1 MGYDSYYKL
10 REPPFSFA
18 TDEKFYYDSP
28 QHSKALIKLAHAVE
42 NEMGLALLIG
52 DIGTGKTT
60 LSRRLL
66 DQLINQDVEAT
77 LLVIVHSE
85 ITSLWFLK
93 KIALM
98 HEAVTQSENKIE
110 IITAVYHRLLELVS
124 KNKKIVILIDE
135 ANMLQKKEIMEEI
148 RGLLNLESE
157 KGKLLNFILFG
168 LPEMEDYLKLDPPL
182 YQRIAVRCVLEPLH
196 SEATYNYITHR
207 LSVAGCPR
215 TLFTKPAMNKIFLY
229 SKGIPRTI
237 NAICDNALLE
247 GFLLKKETI
256 DDRIIED
263 VCHDLGLAEKEDQPR

>member
-1 MGYDSYYKL
+1 MGYESFYKFK
-10 REPPFSFA
+10 EHPFSFA
-18 TDEKFYYDSP
+18 TDEKFYYNSP
-28 QHSKALIKLAHAVE
+28 QHSKSLIKLFHSVE
-42 NEMGLALLIG
+42 TEKGLALLIG
-52 DIGTGKTT
+52 AIGTGKTT

-66 DQLINQDVEAT
+66 DQFIDKDIEAT
-77 LLVIVHSE
+77 LLVIIHSE

-98 HEAVTQSENKIE
+98 LDASVDSENKIE
-110 IITAVYHRLLELVS
+110 IITAVYHRLLELNN

-196 SEATYNYITHR
+196 EEASYNYIRHR
-207 LSVAGCPR
+207 LNVAGCVKS
-215 TLFTKPAMNKIFLY
+215 LFNKEAMKHIYLY
-229 SKGIPRTI
+229 SNGIPRTI

-256 DDRIIED
+256 NERIIDD
-263 VCHDLGLAEKEDQPR
+263 VCHDLALVSKEN

>member
-1 MGYDSYYKL
+1 MGYETFYKL
-10 REPPFSFA
+10 KEHPFSFA

-28 QHSKALIKLAHAVE
+28 QHSKALIKISHAVE
-42 NEMGLALLIG
+42 TDKGLALLVG

-66 DQLINQDVEAT
+66 DQLINKRVEAT
-77 LLVIVHSE
+77 LLVIIHSE

-98 HEAVTQSENKIE
+98 LDTPVESENKIE
-110 IITAVYHRLLELVS
+110 IITAVYHRLLELS
-124 KNKKIVILIDE
+124 GENKKVVVLIDE
-135 ANMLQKKEIMEEI
+135 ANMLQRKEIMEEI

-157 KGKLLNFILFG
+157 HGKLLNFVLFG

-182 YQRIAVRCVLEPLH
+182 YQRIAVRCVLDPLDGRA
-196 SEATYNYITHR
+196 SNNYINHR
-207 LSVAGCPR
+207 LHVAGSTRP
-215 TLFTKPAMNKIFLY
+215 LFTKEAIKNIYVY

-247 GFLLKKETI
+247 GFLLKRDVVDEKI
-256 DDRIIED
+256 VDD
-263 VCHDLGLAEKEDQPR
+263 VSHDLSLIFKES

>member
-1 MGYDSYYKL
+1 MGYESFYKL
-10 REPPFSFA
+10 KEHPFSFT
-18 TDEKFYYDSP
+18 TDEKFYYDTP
-28 QHSKALIKLAHAVE
+28 QHSKALIKLFHSVE
-42 NEMGLALLIG
+42 TEKGLALLIG

-60 LSRRLL
+60 LARRLL
-66 DQLINQDVEAT
+66 DQLIDKEIETT

-98 HEAVTQSENKIE
+98 LEASVKSENKIE
-110 IITAVYHRLLELVS
+110 IITAVYHRLLELNG
-124 KNKKIVILIDE
+124 KGKKVVILIDE

-182 YQRIAVRCVLEPLH
+182 YQRIAVRCVLDALDEG
-196 SEATYNYITHR
+196 ATYNYIIHR
-207 LSVAGCPR
+207 LGVAGCSKA
-215 TLFTKPAMNKIFLY
+215 LFNKKAMNNIFLY

-247 GFLLKKETI
+247 GFLLKKELI
-256 DDRIIED
+256 DEKIIND
-263 VCHDLGLAEKEDQPR
+263 VCYDLGLASKEG

>member
-1 MGYDSYYKL
+1 MGYESFYKL
-10 REPPFSFA
+10 KEHPFSFT

-28 QHSKALIKLAHAVE
+28 QHSKALIKLSHAVE
-42 NEMGLALLIG
+42 TEKGLALLIG

-66 DQLINQDVEAT
+66 DQLIDKDVEAT
-77 LLVIVHSE
+77 LLVIIHSE

-98 HEAVTQSENKIE
+98 LETPVDSENKID
-110 IITAVYHRLLELVS
+110 IITAVYHRLLDLTS
-124 KNKKIVILIDE
+124 KNKKVVILVDE
-135 ANMLQKKEIMEEI
+135 ANMLQKKAIMEEI

-157 KGKLLNFILFG
+157 RGKLLNFILFG

-182 YQRIAVRCVLEPLH
+182 YQRIAVRCVLDALDEN
-196 SEATYNYITHR
+196 ATYNYIVHR
-207 LSVAGCPR
+207 LRVAGCTKP
-215 TLFTKPAMNKIFLY
+215 LFTKEALKKIFVY

-247 GFLLKKETI
+247 GFLLKKQIVDQKII
-256 DDRIIED
+256 DD
-263 VCHDLGLAEKEDQPR
+263 VSQDLGLAAQES

>member
-1 MGYDSYYKL
+1 MGYESFYKL
-10 REPPFSFA
+10 KEHPFSFA
-18 TDEKFYYDSP
+18 TDEKFYYNSP
-28 QHSKALIKLAHAVE
+28 QHSKALVKLFHSVE
-42 NEMGLALLIG
+42 TEKGLALLIG

-66 DQLINQDVEAT
+66 DQLIDKEIEAT
-77 LLVIVHSE
+77 LLVIIHSE

-98 HEAVTQSENKIE
+98 LETSVDSENKLE
-110 IITAVYHRLLELVS
+110 IITAVYHRLIEFN
-124 KNKKIVILIDE
+124 NKGRKVVILIDE

-148 RGLLNLESE
+148 RGLLNLESDS
-157 KGKLLNFILFG
+157 GKLLNFILFG

-182 YQRIAVRCVLEPLH
+182 YQRIAVRCVLDPLDE
-196 SEATYNYITHR
+196 EATYSYIKHR
-207 LSVAGCPR
+207 LNVAGCEKL
-215 TLFTKPAMNKIFLY
+215 LFNNDAMKRIYQY

-256 DDRIIED
+256 DEKIIED
-263 VCHDLGLAEKEDQPR
+263 VCHDLGLVLQGS

>member
-1 MGYDSYYKL
+1 MGYESFYKL
-10 REPPFSFA
+10 KEHPFSFT

-28 QHSKALIKLAHAVE
+28 QHSKSLVKLTHAVE
-42 NEMGLALLIG
+42 TEKGLALLVG

-66 DQLINQDVEAT
+66 DQLIDKDVEAT
-77 LLVIVHSE
+77 LLVIIHSE

-98 HEAVTQSENKIE
+98 LDVPIDSDNKIE
-110 IITAVYHRLLELVS
+110 IITAVYYRLVELDN
-124 KNKKIVILIDE
+124 KNKKVVILIDE
-135 ANMLQKKEIMEEI
+135 ANMLQKKDIMEEI

-168 LPEMEDYLKLDPPL
+168 LPETEDYLKLDPPL
-182 YQRIAVRCVLEPLH
+182 YQRIAVRCVLEALDK
-196 SEATYNYITHR
+196 EAADSYINHR
-207 LSVAGCPR
+207 LRVAGCSR
-215 TLFTKPAMNKIFLY
+215 SLFSKEAMNKIYLY

-247 GFLLKKETI
+247 GFLLKKETVDEKII
-256 DDRIIED
+256 DD
-263 VCHDLGLAEKEDQPR
+263 VCYDLGLVSKED